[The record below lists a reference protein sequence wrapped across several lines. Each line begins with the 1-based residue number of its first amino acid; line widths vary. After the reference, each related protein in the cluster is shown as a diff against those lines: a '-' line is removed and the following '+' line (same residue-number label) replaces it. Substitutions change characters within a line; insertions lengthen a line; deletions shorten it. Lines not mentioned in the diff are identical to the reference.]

1 MSTENQSNKDNTS
14 QKSTPTSGDLAKVY
28 DPNEA
33 ETRWYSLWQDSGVFQ
48 PKSDT
53 TGSDENSPSYV
64 IMMPPPNVT
73 GTLHMGHALTITLQ
87 DILIRYHRMKGFNTL
102 YLPGTDHAGIATQT
116 VVERELARHHQV
128 SRHEIGRERFL
139 EHVWA
144 WKDKNGSRILEQLKT
159 MGASAD
165 WSRLRFTMDEQCS
178 KAVREAFV
186 HMWNDDLIYRG
197 ERLVNWDPKTRTALS
212 DEEVDHEE
220 RRGSLWQFAYSFA
233 DGSGEV
239 VVATTRPETML
250 GDSAVAV
257 HPNDERYQ
265 AHIGKKLVHPFFAD
279 RELTLIADDYVDPE
293 FGTGAVKITP
303 AHDPNDF
310 EMGQRHQLEMINIFT
325 FDGRV
330 NEHGGDF
337 QGMERYEARKAIK
350 RKLEAL
356 GLTRGEEHI
365 THKVSISQ
373 RSGVAIEP
381 MLSRQYFVKTKPLA
395 EKANAALRS
404 GETKMVPESW
414 VKTWNHFMD
423 NIRDWCISRQ
433 LWWGHRI
440 PVYYDLEIL
449 PQVIKE
455 DAQARG
461 VRTEALEILEQ
472 GDIQAALAVAL
483 NTLDEEWVRRFSVAS
498 IDDLT
503 LTEGGTRYVQEE
515 DVLDTWFS
523 SGLWPFSTLGWPDKT
538 EDLAR
543 FYPGSVLETGFDILF
558 FWVARMMMMG
568 TYFLEDAPFSDV
580 YLHAMVRDS
589 QGRKMSKS
597 LGNTIDPLDVIRGV
611 SLDELTEKTKTY
623 PVPEKLLPQVL
634 AGLTQEYPEGIPSS
648 GADGLRFTLTSLSG
662 QGRDIKLS
670 IPRVAGYRA
679 FLNKIWNATRF
690 GFMRTEGVAMR
701 PLHEVKETLSVADR
715 WILSRLQAVTEKA
728 NRGISEYR
736 FNETADAIYHFFWS
750 ELCDWYIEL
759 AKGALSDHAPQ
770 EKREAACSVFFTV
783 LDQSMRLLHPLCPF
797 QSEEIWQ
804 SLPGRHQRWPDHKF
818 CAIAPYPERQSEWL
832 DEEAESL
839 MSLLQ
844 ETLTMARNARHESGL
859 PIQKKAPLVVL
870 TDHQDLATTVQ
881 NYEKELKRMAQL
893 TELTVSSREGYDIP
907 AQAAVNSGVEMDV
920 LILLEGL
927 IDLGAERERLAK
939 EVEKLDKRRQSL
951 SKRLNNPGF
960 RERAPEKVIQETEG
974 KLRDIEEQITRLEE
988 RITQINH
995 K

>member
-1 MSTENQSNKDNTS
+1 MSTDQKQNPEASPQKNES
-14 QKSTPTSGDLAKVY
+14 QATLAKVY
-28 DPNEA
+28 DPSEA
-33 ETRWYSLWQDSGVFQ
+33 ETRWYSLWNDAGVFQ
-48 PKSDT
+48 PKSDHT
-53 TGSDENSPSYV
+53 ETDDGSPSYV

-87 DILIRYHRMKGFNTL
+87 DILIRYHRMKGHNTL

-116 VVERELARHHQV
+116 VVERELARHQGV
-128 SRHEIGRERFL
+128 SRHEIGRDKFL
-139 EHVWA
+139 EHVWT
-144 WKDKNGSRILEQLKT
+144 WKEKNGSRILEQLKT

-178 KAVREAFV
+178 EAVKEAFV
-186 HMWNDDLIYRG
+186 QMWNDDLIYRG

-212 DEEVDHEE
+212 DEEVEHEE
-220 RRGSLWQFAYSFA
+220 RRGSLWEFAYQFA

-239 VVATTRPETML
+239 IVATTRPETML
-250 GDSAVAV
+250 GDTAVAV

-265 AHIGKKLVHPFFAD
+265 AHIGKQLVHPFFED
-279 RELTLIADDYVDPE
+279 RVITLIADDYVDPE

-310 EMGQRHQLEMINIFT
+310 EMGQRHHLEMINIFT

-330 NEHGGDF
+330 NERGGEF
-337 QGMERYEARKAIK
+337 QGLDRYEARKAIK
-350 RKLEAL
+350 AKLAEL
-356 GLTRGEEHI
+356 GFHRGEEQI

-395 EKANAALRS
+395 AKANAALRS
-404 GETKMVPESW
+404 GETKMIPESW
-414 VKTWNHFMD
+414 IKTWDHFMD

-440 PVYYDLEIL
+440 PVFYDLEAL
-449 PQVIKE
+449 PQVIQD
-455 DAQARG
+455 DANEKG
-461 VRTEALEILEQ
+461 LKTEALEALEN
-472 GDIQAALAVAL
+472 GDIKDALAVAL
-483 NTLDEEWVRRFSVAS
+483 NTLDERYVRRFSVAS
-498 IDDLT
+498 TTDLCAQ
-503 LTEGGTRYVQEE
+503 EGGDRYVQEE

-523 SGLWPFSTLGWPDKT
+523 SGLWPFSTLGWPEKT
-538 EDLAR
+538 DDLAR

-568 TYFLEDAPFSDV
+568 TYFLGDAPFADV

-597 LGNTIDPLDVIRGV
+597 LGNTVDPLDVIRGV

-634 AGLTQEYPEGIPSS
+634 AGLAQEYPDGIPSS
-648 GADGLRFTLTSLSG
+648 GADGLRFTLASLSG

-690 GFMRTEGVAMR
+690 GFMRTEGVEMK
-701 PLHEVKETLSVADR
+701 PLAEVKDNLSIADR
-715 WILSRLQAVTEKA
+715 WILSRLQVVTEKA
-728 NRGISEYR
+728 NQGISEYR

-759 AKGALSDHAPQ
+759 AKGALSDHATQ
-770 EKREAACSVFFTV
+770 TKREAACSVFFTV

-804 SLPGRHQRWPDHKF
+804 SLPGRQQRWPNHQF
-818 CAIAPYPERQSEWL
+818 CAIAPYPEMQSEWV

-870 TDHQDLATTVQ
+870 TDHAGLANTVQ
-881 NYEKELKRMAQL
+881 SYEKELKRMAQL
-893 TELTVSSREGYDIP
+893 TELTVAARDGYDIP

-927 IDLGAERERLAK
+927 IDLDAERERIAK

-951 SKRLNNPGF
+951 SKRLGSAGF
-960 RERAPEKVIQETEG
+960 RERAPEKVIQETESNL
-974 KLRDIEEQITRLEE
+974 KDIEEQITRLEE
-988 RITQINH
+988 RITQL
-995 K
+995 KG